1 MAITSMNLNS
11 NNQIFEE
18 FNNFVETRIR
28 LGLVFNIEN
37 ISEIDYCHAKPG
49 RVWNNEECP
58 SIIMK
63 NNIIKEKIN
72 GEKDV
77 NNDNTSTNLLCTTW
91 IVGIKMKS
99 NKRLP
104 SLIFISSSNHFEE
117 FTNRIKQNIFYLK
130 KKEKIYNY

>member
-1 MAITSMNLNS
+1 MKNTWINWLDGGPFEEKYEHFMAITSINLNPNNS

-49 RVWNNEECP
+49 RVWNNEKCP
-58 SIIMK
+58 SIIIK

-72 GEKDV
+72 
-77 NNDNTSTNLLCTTW
+77 
-91 IVGIKMKS
+91 
-99 NKRLP
+99 
-104 SLIFISSSNHFEE
+104 
-117 FTNRIKQNIFYLK
+117 
-130 KKEKIYNY
+130 KEKNINNE